1 MKAEA
6 PQISLAAFLGSLS
19 PPNTPPTRLA
29 RICTTLAVLWWG
41 GMASS
46 PCPQVV
52 PSHPLLCQHPALLL
66 SPGTPA
72 SPSWQ
77 ECDGGTQLPLQHPAA
92 PLGFE
97 EPARLQPQR
106 QSRTSILTPMAPR
119 PLGAAALQGSSPRAA
134 GKSSSSSSSPGP
146 SCTTLSKAEGKR
158 RAQPTPGLPQLSP
171 WLWASPTKP
180 LLPAPAGFLALGA
193 GFSRFLCSWGRPEQ
207 ALAFQREKPKG
218 KNF

>member
-1 MKAEA
+1 MVA
-6 PQISLAAFLGSLS
+6 LS
-19 PPNTPPTRLA
+19 
-29 RICTTLAVLWWG
+29 
-41 GMASS
+41 S
-46 PCPQVV
+46 
-52 PSHPLLCQHPALLL
+52 
-66 SPGTPA
+66 
-72 SPSWQ
+72 
-77 ECDGGTQLPLQHPAA
+77 PLQHPAA

-180 LLPAPAGFLALGA
+180 LLPAPVGFLALGA

-218 KNF
+218 KNFQGCFCEQEEPAMSPPLPEQGPV